1 LEGIP
6 GSGSLRE
13 SSGGQPNVFSGRLGI
28 QQRVLPNYRA
38 PFFDLLDGYCQGG
51 VSVFAGQPLPE
62 ENTTP
67 AKGLQQAQLVP
78 ARNLNFLRTTSPIYQ
93 CWQRGL
99 YEWLESW
106 QPQVLIV
113 ESNPRTP
120 STRRGVQWMHAH
132 SRPVLGWGL
141 GLPAIVGY
149 LKPWRER
156 TRNSFLGRLDGMIA
170 YSQRAAQDYVN
181 LGFPVERVFIAP
193 NAVASRPAWPLPD
206 RPLEPGR
213 KLTVL
218 FVGRLQARKRIDNL
232 LLACASLPEAL
243 QPRLVIVGEGPA
255 RSDFEAQA
263 EQVYPAACFT
273 GTLFGKELEQLFLQ
287 ADLFILPGSG
297 GLAVQQAMAY
307 GLPVMVAEGDGTQGD
322 LVRPENGWLLP
333 PGDLESL
340 KSALRNAL
348 ADPAR
353 LRAMGA
359 ASYRIVSE
367 EINLEAMASA
377 FASAAALIYR
387 QFSGTRS

>member
-1 LEGIP
+1 LEGV
-6 GSGSLRE
+6 
-13 SSGGQPNVFSGRLGI
+13 SGGGCLSEFSGLQPYLFSGRLGV
-28 QQRVLPNYRA
+28 QQRVLPSYRA
-38 PFFDLLDGYCQGG
+38 AFFDLLDSYCQGG
-51 VSVFAGQPLPE
+51 ASVFAGQPLPE

-67 AKGLQQAQLVP
+67 AKGLQRAQLAP

-99 YEWLESW
+99 FEWLQSW

-120 STRRGVQWMHAH
+120 STRRAVQWMHTR

-141 GLPAIVGY
+141 GLPVIGGF

-156 TRNSFLGRLDGMIA
+156 TRRSFLRQLDGMIA
-170 YSQRAAQDYVN
+170 YSQRAAQDYVS

-193 NAVASRPAWPLPD
+193 NAVAPRPVWALPA
-206 RPLEPGR
+206 RSAQFSGKPY
-213 KLTVL
+213 VL
-218 FVGRLQARKRIDNL
+218 FVGRMQARKRIDNL
-232 LLACASLPEAL
+232 LLACASLPEAI

-255 RSDFEAQA
+255 RNEFEILAQ
-263 EQVYPAACFT
+263 QIYPSAQFT
-273 GTLFGKELEQLFLQ
+273 GALYGKDLERLFLE

-297 GLAVQQAMAY
+297 GLAVQQAMSY

-322 LVRPENGWLLP
+322 LVRQENGWLLP

-340 KSALRNAL
+340 KNALGNAL

-353 LRAMGA
+353 LRVMGA

-377 FASAAALIYR
+377 FASAAASISKQY
-387 QFSGTRS
+387 TRVKS